1 MSTTSGAAARV
12 AYRSRLT
19 ELAKRKIEEPEEQA
33 HWAKYLSVLIS
44 GYLEQSVKEILLEF
58 TASHDAIRLGNYI
71 EASWPESR
79 NMKTSNLARILE
91 QFEQSWSDNFLEWL
105 SANDQYKSEINSLIS
120 SRNDVAHGKEAN
132 TTNVT
137 LLSTK
142 QRLKIAFEVVDFL
155 ELLILTAEAEAEA

>member
-58 TASHDAIRLGNYI
+58 TASHEAIRLGHYI
-71 EASWPESR
+71 KATWPESR
-79 NMKTSNLARILE
+79 NMKTSNIKDILE
-91 QFEQSWSDNFLEWL
+91 QFEHSWGVRFVEWL
-105 SANDQYKSEINSLIS
+105 AANDQYKSEINSLIG

-137 LLSTK
+137 LRSTK
-142 QRLKIAFEVVDFL
+142 QRLQIAFEVVDYL
-155 ELLILTAEAEAEA
+155 EGLILSAEAEA

>member
-58 TASHDAIRLGNYI
+58 TASHEAIRLGHYI
-71 EASWPESR
+71 EA
-79 NMKTSNLARILE
+79 T
-91 QFEQSWSDNFLEWL
+91 
-105 SANDQYKSEINSLIS
+105 
-120 SRNDVAHGKEAN
+120 
-132 TTNVT
+132 
-137 LLSTK
+137 
-142 QRLKIAFEVVDFL
+142 
-155 ELLILTAEAEAEA
+155 

>member
-58 TASHDAIRLGNYI
+58 TASHEAIRLGHYI
-71 EASWPESR
+71 EATWPESR
-79 NMKTSNLARILE
+79 NMKTSNIKDILE
-91 QFEQSWSDNFLEWL
+91 QFEHSWGVRFVEWL
-105 SANDQYKSEINSLIS
+105 AANDQYKSEINSLIG

-137 LLSTK
+137 LRSTK
-142 QRLKIAFEVVDFL
+142 QRLKIAFEVVEYL
-155 ELLILTAEAEAEA
+155 EGLILSAEGEA